1 VPGKRSLTALTAG
14 LLLSAA
20 TCFAVAAPAQ
30 AATSPLSPPRPAAHP
45 AGTIH
50 AGVEKAGVEK
60 AGVTPFSDS
69 GCDGTLPWDNVVD
82 CIWIDGSE
90 DFVQD
95 IHGQVHVKNQEV
107 YDATLYIV
115 NPSGDYVAKYGP
127 VNIPVPDT
135 AYLQWTPTA
144 IEQTGAWCSE
154 LWAGGQEIIS
164 ECQPVS

>member
-1 VPGKRSLTALTAG
+1 VPGQRNIAALTAG
-14 LLLSAA
+14 LLLTAA
-20 TCFAVAAPAQ
+20 TCLAAAAPAQ
-30 AATSPLSPPRPAAHP
+30 AATSPPSPPRPAAHP

-60 AGVTPFSDS
+60 AGVTPLSDS

-95 IHGQVHVKNQEV
+95 IHGQAHAKNQEV

-115 NPSGDYVAKYGP
+115 NPSGYYVAKYGP

-135 AYLQWTPTA
+135 AYLQWTPKA

-154 LWAGGQEIIS
+154 LWAGDQEIIS